1 MASIGKTARRPA
13 IPRTATWGVGLA
25 AGTAV
30 ISGFAIWLN
39 GFAVKLVPDA
49 ALYTTLK
56 NGVAALILVGL
67 LAALVRPGRI
77 RAIDRQDRMRLILI
91 GIVGGS
97 VPFVLFFSGL
107 AMASAPSAA
116 FIQKTLFIWVA
127 LLAVPFLGE
136 RLGWVQIAALGALLV
151 GQVILLP
158 PQGIAWGTGETLIA
172 AATLLWAVE
181 VILAKRVLGTVG
193 SPIVGAA
200 RMAIGLV
207 FLIGYLAISG
217 RLGLLAAVTPE
228 AWIWVLATGAVLAGY
243 VATWYAALE
252 RAPASLVTSV
262 LVAGAIITGVLGAI
276 ARGTAPAPGIVV
288 GWVVVGSAAA
298 VFCLAGLRARPR
310 PERA

>member
-1 MASIGKTARRPA
+1 MASIGKAVRRPA
-13 IPRTATWGVGLA
+13 IPRTVTWGIGLA

-67 LAALVRPGRI
+67 LAALIRPGEL
-77 RAIDRQDRMRLILI
+77 RAIGRQDRLRLVLI

-136 RLGWVQIAALGALLV
+136 RLGWVQIAAL
-151 GQVILLP
+151 
-158 PQGIAWGTGETLIA
+158 
-172 AATLLWAVE
+172 
-181 VILAKRVLGTVG
+181 
-193 SPIVGAA
+193 
-200 RMAIGLV
+200 
-207 FLIGYLAISG
+207 
-217 RLGLLAAVTPE
+217 
-228 AWIWVLATGAVLAGY
+228 
-243 VATWYAALE
+243 
-252 RAPASLVTSV
+252 
-262 LVAGAIITGVLGAI
+262 
-276 ARGTAPAPGIVV
+276 
-288 GWVVVGSAAA
+288 
-298 VFCLAGLRARPR
+298 
-310 PERA
+310 